1 MSNVKKYIKAL
12 QLKEHSFK
20 ILPSN
25 YFEYP
30 YSIIIEEC
38 KKQYERSKSID
49 LDLINIPEA
58 KECQKENVKSD
69 SFGEYEYSVK
79 YDYAKRIRN
88 QFSLPEDPKDVP
100 AAALSVSNIITSI
113 IEGESK
119 TKTLYDIVKESL
131 DDFYERKQNYENN
144 NQYDI
149 SWGFRA
155 IDEKTYGIK
164 PKLIYLAARSSMGK
178 SLVIGEVAKCV
189 AKQGKNV
196 AIFAAEMPASDVVGR
211 LIYSEAGIEGVYY
224 NSGSATQDHVNKI
237 EAVVD
242 KVANLPIIIDD
253 KANMTPEYI
262 RNRVLQL
269 KNEGK
274 CDVVFIDY
282 LQKLNMYHMGN
293 SENEYLTKASN
304 LFQNLMKEANIP
316 IIIAS
321 QLNRSVE
328 TRGGSKIPMMS
339 DLRGSGSL
347 EQDADIVA
355 FLYRPAYYG
364 YTENEN
370 GEDVR
375 DVIEFIISKNRGGRL
390 GTIKLY
396 HDNMSRI
403 ASTRFEEPTLEPYN
417 PSEGMPQNAASIF
430 DNKNTGCDDVPF

>member
-38 KKQYERSKSID
+38 KKQCERSKSID

-88 QFSLPEDPKDVP
+88 QFSLPEDPKEVP
-100 AAALSVSNIITSI
+100 FAALQLSNIITSV

-119 TKTLYDIVKESL
+119 TKELYDIVKESL
-131 DDFYERKQNYENN
+131 DEFYERKQNYETGT
-144 NQYDI
+144 QYDI
-149 SWGFRA
+149 SWGYRG
-155 IDEKTYGIK
+155 IDEKTYGLR
-164 PKLIYLAARSSMGK
+164 PKLIYVAARPSMGK
-178 SLVIGEVAKCV
+178 SLVLGEVAKCV
-189 AKQGKNV
+189 AKQGKHV
-196 AIFAAEMPASDVVGR
+196 VFFTAEMSASDVVGR

-224 NSGSATQDHVNKI
+224 NSGSATQEHVNRI
-237 EAVVD
+237 ESVVD
-242 KVANLPIIIDD
+242 KVASLPIIIDD
-253 KANMTPEYI
+253 KPSMTPEYI

-304 LFQNLMKEANIP
+304 LFQNLMKEASVP
-316 IIIAS
+316 VVIAS

-328 TRGGSKIPMMS
+328 QRPLKIPMMS
-339 DLRGSGSL
+339 DLRGSGAV
-347 EQDADIVA
+347 EQDGDIIA
-355 FLYRPAYYG
+355 FLYRASYYG
-364 YTENEN
+364 ITENEN